1 MRRSLAL
8 AALPLLLALPGC
20 AITSTQIYGRDGSP
34 YQYIEC
40 RGIWRTLEDCY
51 QKANQVCPS
60 GYRIENDAAPRDAYN
75 SSLIVRCK

>member
-1 MRRSLAL
+1 MRRSLAF

-20 AITSTQIYGRDGSP
+20 AITATQIYGRDGNP

-51 QKANQVCPS
+51 QKASQVCPS

-75 SSLIVRCK
+75 ASLIVRCK